1 MSNGSPTQAQIV
13 QVQTNLKHLQ
23 KLNDYVYNQGQSK
36 VSNAY
41 LLLSET
47 DSADPGMTVAV
58 DILRGAFLVLGKLL
72 PVGGGAAT
80 FMAGMVAD
88 WATATPPSLNTTF
101 ASLLT
106 RLQASSL
113 AVDRQLAT
121 YHQDVAGNWATQFT
135 DNGQTST
142 LADLASVSIPPE
154 TDPQF
159 ATLAAAALVGLDQ
172 RVWKTVL
179 LANYVITRW
188 TSSSGDANLG
198 GVQGSPPLQYDT
210 QFIAAHPA
218 YYNTFT
224 WYQKQHACDDPSG
237 WIVGEYNLGTGA
249 GVLNDGSMSDAAC
262 QYLFVDSSDGV
273 VINQDGLFARKTVFN
288 DLGIS
293 QQTYTVDAAPIGAQA
308 LSLAY
313 LRAMK
318 SGKTIGRL
326 VEREGREAVQRRIV
340 ERAQADP
347 VFAASLRH
355 RPRQALE
362 SLLGVKIPETVT
374 IRAVLESPR
383 SFTIVVP
390 HVPQVPAED
399 A

>member
-1 MSNGSPTQAQIV
+1 MSNGSPTPAQVV
-13 QVQTNLKHLQ
+13 QVQTNLKHMQ

-47 DSADPGMTVAV
+47 DAADPGMTVAV
-58 DILRGAFLVLGKLL
+58 DILRGAFLALGKLL

-88 WATATPPSLNTTF
+88 WGTNTPPNLNTTF

-121 YHQDVAGNWATQFT
+121 YHQDVAGNWGTQFT
-135 DNGQTST
+135 DNGQTTT

-159 ATLAAAALVGLDQ
+159 ATLAEAALVGLDRQ
-172 RVWKTVL
+172 VWKTVL
-179 LANYVITRW
+179 AANYVITHW
-188 TSSSGDANLG
+188 KSSSGDLNLG
-198 GVQGSPPLQYDT
+198 GVQSSPPVQYDT
-210 QFIAAHPA
+210 RFIAAHPA
-218 YYNTFT
+218 YYNTFA
-224 WYQKQHACDDPSG
+224 WYQKQGACDDPSG
-237 WIVGEYNLGTGA
+237 WIVSEYNLGTGA
-249 GVLNDGSMSDAAC
+249 GVLHDGSMSAAAC
-262 QYLFVDSSDGV
+262 AYLFVDSSDGV
-273 VINQDGLFARKTVFN
+273 VINADGLFARKTVFD
-288 DLGIS
+288 DLGIT
-293 QQTYTVDAAPIGAQA
+293 QTTYTVDDAPIGAMA
-308 LSLAY
+308 LSRGY
-313 LRAMK
+313 LRAMR

-326 VEREGREAVQRRIV
+326 VEHEGREAVEQRIV
-340 ERAQADP
+340 ERAHEDP

-355 RPRQALE
+355 RPRQTLE
-362 SLLGVKIPETVT
+362 AFLGVKIPETVT
-374 IRAVLESPR
+374 IRAVLETPR

-390 HVPQVPAED
+390 PPPQEREV
-399 A
+399 

>member
-13 QVQTNLKHLQ
+13 QVQTNLKHMQ

-41 LLLSET
+41 LLMSEN

-58 DILRGAFLVLGKLL
+58 DILRGAFLALGKLL

-88 WATATPPSLNTTF
+88 WATSTPPSLNTTF

-121 YHQDVAGNWATQFT
+121 YHQDVAGNWGTQFT
-135 DNGQTST
+135 DDGQTTT

-159 ATLAAAALVGLDQ
+159 ATLAEASLVGLDQ
-172 RVWKTVL
+172 EVWKTVL
-179 LANYVITRW
+179 VANYVITRW
-188 TSSSGDANLG
+188 KSSSGDLNLG
-198 GVQGSPPLQYDT
+198 GVQGNPPVQYDT
-210 QFIAAHPA
+210 RFIAAHPA
-218 YYNTFT
+218 YYNTFA

-237 WIVGEYNLGTGA
+237 WIVSEYNLGVGA
-249 GVLNDGSMSDAAC
+249 GVLNDGSISAAAC
-262 QYLFVDSSDGV
+262 TYLFVDSSDGV
-273 VINQDGLFARKTVFN
+273 VINKDGLFARKTVFN

-293 QQTYTVDAAPIGAQA
+293 QTTFTVDAAPMAAQA
-308 LSLAY
+308 LSLGY

-326 VEREGREAVQRRIV
+326 VEHEGRDAVQQRIID
-340 ERAQADP
+340 RAHEDP
-347 VFAASLRH
+347 VFATSLRH
-355 RPRQALE
+355 RPRQTLE
-362 SLLGVKIPETVT
+362 SFLGVKIPETVT

-390 HVPQVPAED
+390 HRSQDDV
-399 A
+399 